1 MMEME
6 HEGEKIRTKK
16 KNLGRNDKSELLRSI
31 PSHTGGLRLR
41 DSDELRCH
49 ESIVPEENSTTFD
62 DLILQP

>member
-6 HEGEKIRTKK
+6 HE
-16 KNLGRNDKSELLRSI
+16 
-31 PSHTGGLRLR
+31 GGLRLR